1 MYSIQKIIILSSTK
15 VYKYLSNK
23 NSSKKYV
30 LMYRGHLTRTYSY
43 LKARHRLSYN
53 VNAANCRGGAIFII
67 KWGEARRYV
76 RMSLRISEW
85 YIVCKTEIRV
95 QASLD
100 YVSDA
105 DIDNVL
111 LFYMYIVSVI
121 YIYYMTTM
129 HFFFFKFGALHNQ
142 QHTNKHNPQGLL
154 VYYGLKIYYYIK
166 KSAST

>member
-1 MYSIQKIIILSSTK
+1 
-15 VYKYLSNK
+15 
-23 NSSKKYV
+23 
-30 LMYRGHLTRTYSY
+30 MYRGHLTRTYSY

-111 LFYMYIVSVI
+111 LCYMYIYLLHDNYAFFLFLNLALSIISNIQTSITLRVCWFIMDLNFIIILKRVLVI
-121 YIYYMTTM
+121 IS
-129 HFFFFKFGALHNQ
+129 N
-142 QHTNKHNPQGLL
+142 N
-154 VYYGLKIYYYIK
+154 
-166 KSAST
+166 